1 MICGLSVADDTGVTI
16 LSKCLHKKN
25 VILAITGGIAATES
39 IKLARELRRHGANVT
54 PMMTRSA
61 EKVISPL
68 ALSWGSGSEVLT
80 DWDSQMAQLGRFDGI
95 LVAPA
100 TRNTISK
107 FTHGILDSPVMM
119 ALSAANGNGVPIM
132 FVPSMHDDLFNDPVT
147 LELVESLKE
156 RGLGVFYE
164 DSIEGRKKQ
173 PNHVSI
179 VANFSNQINSK
190 LPGRKRI
197 AVTLGS
203 NKSPI
208 DSIRFISNTST
219 GRTGWSISEHLFRM
233 GHEIVCIV
241 GSTTVSSKFP
251 LPEVIVDESPE
262 GMLDSCIGV
271 ARSSEPPDCW
281 IHSAAVLDYVAKYTE
296 GKKSSG
302 DGEWSISLYPTKK
315 HIEEISKYMEG
326 KIRIGFKLE
335 IDKNEP
341 SLVESAMNQI
351 STHGMDLVVA
361 NNLTES
367 MREEGSR
374 CRLVYPNG
382 SVQGIPNLQ
391 SLCEAID
398 QFISLS
404 E

>member
-1 MICGLSVADDTGVTI
+1 MSVTDDTGVTV
-16 LSKCLHKKN
+16 LSKSLQKKN
-25 VILAITGGIAATES
+25 VILAVTGGIAATES
-39 IKLARELRRHGANVT
+39 IKLARELRRHGAIVT

-61 EKVISPL
+61 ERVISPL
-68 ALSWGSGSEVLT
+68 ALSWGSGSSVLT
-80 DWDSQMAQLGRFDGI
+80 DWDSQMTQLGKFDGV

-119 ALSAANGNGVPIM
+119 ALSAANGNGAPIM

-173 PNHVSI
+173 PDHVSI

-190 LPGRKRI
+190 LSGRKKI

-219 GRTGWSISEHLFRM
+219 GHTGWSISEHLFRM
-233 GHEIVCIV
+233 GHEVVCIV
-241 GSTTVSSKFP
+241 GSTTVNSKFP
-251 LPEVIVDESPE
+251 LPDVIIDESPE
-262 GMLDSCIGV
+262 GMLKSCIALAG
-271 ARSSEPPDCW
+271 SSEPPECW
-281 IHSAAVLDYVAKYTE
+281 IHSAAVLDYAPQYTE

-302 DGEWSISLYPTKK
+302 DDEWSVSLYPTKN

-326 KIRIGFKLE
+326 IIRIGFKLE
-335 IDKNEP
+335 TDNDELR
-341 SLVESAMNQI
+341 LVKRAMSQI
-351 STHGMDLVVA
+351 SKNGMDLVVA
-361 NNLTES
+361 NNLS
-367 MREEGSR
+367 QSVGKEEIR
-374 CRLVYPNG
+374 CRLVYPDG
-382 SVQGIPNLQ
+382 RVEGMQNLQ
-391 SLCEAID
+391 ALCESLN
-398 QFISLS
+398 QFIS
-404 E
+404 ENE